1 MTRIVQEQTV
11 HFLSD
16 LYSVELQALAQM
28 AAAPRVAGDPF
39 LARDFELHEEETRR
53 QADRLKARLDVLGG
67 SASAVKE
74 AVMRLGGKGFLL
86 FANLLTETPGRLVVH
101 AYSYEA
107 MEWAAYAVLIRLAE
121 VGGDLETAVL
131 AREIQA
137 EERTMMER
145 LERNFGVAE
154 QAAHGLL
161 SPGEVVDHV
170 RKHLA
175 EAHALNLQSGQLLA
189 RGADTSEDPA
199 LAASYRRALEESRL
213 QERLIEDRLKSIHA
227 GPSALEDG
235 ALRLGALN
243 WTLFFRAQRDTPCK
257 LLAFAYAVEHLAIAG
272 YELLKRTANRADDS
286 ETEAVCQ
293 RLADGKRIQARHLAA
308 GIDRSVEETLR
319 GVAGREEWRKAS

>member
-1 MTRIVQEQTV
+1 MTRIVPEQTV

-28 AAAPRVAGDPF
+28 VTAPRVAGDSF
-39 LARDFELHEEETRR
+39 LAQNFQVHEGETRR
-53 QADRLKARLDVLGG
+53 HVERVKERLESLGG
-67 SASAVKE
+67 SASPVKE

-107 MEWAAYAVLIRLAE
+107 MEWAGYAVLIRLAE
-121 VGGDLETAVL
+121 LGGDMETAVL

-145 LERNFGVAE
+145 LERNFRLAE
-154 QAAHGLL
+154 QVSHQEL
-161 SPGEVVDHV
+161 SQAEVADHV

-175 EAHALNLQSGQLLA
+175 EAHALNLQSGQLLEK
-189 RGADTSEDPA
+189 GAETSADPVLIA
-199 LAASYRRALEESRL
+199 GYRRALVESRM
-213 QERLIEDRLKSIHA
+213 QEKLMEDRLNGIQAS
-227 GPSALEDG
+227 PSFLEDG

-257 LLAFAYAVEHLAIAG
+257 LVAFAYAVEHLALAS
-272 YELLKRTANRADDS
+272 YELLKRTAARAGDR
-286 ETEAVCQ
+286 ETETLCQ
-293 RLADGKRIQARHLAA
+293 RLADGKRTQARHLAA
-308 GIDRSVEETLR
+308 AIDRAVEETLQ
-319 GVAGREEWRKAS
+319 GLAGREEWRKAS